1 MKTKLRRKRWRPD
14 PTMDRKECVA
24 EAELAAEM
32 AARAATAA
40 IEWSRRTGVGDDDA
54 AEAVRAAMRARIA
67 FEHASA
73 AGSDEVARIDTA
85 MAWAATETALEAD
98 QRVVEA
104 IARDLAD

>member
-1 MKTKLRRKRWRPD
+1 
-14 PTMDRKECVA
+14 
-24 EAELAAEM
+24 
-32 AARAATAA
+32 
-40 IEWSRRTGVGDDDA
+40 
-54 AEAVRAAMRARIA
+54 MRARIA